1 MAERIDSQKP
11 AIRLKMQGVSK
22 RFGAT
27 IALENVSIEVAAGE
41 VLALVGENG
50 AGKSTLMKVC
60 SGAIR
65 PDAGRMSLDGKP
77 YRPGNPLE
85 ARRAGVAMIYQE
97 LSLTPHMS
105 VQENIMLGMEP
116 SKLGVVLWKQVRQRA
131 IEAIKE
137 FENPELT
144 PDARVSRLSV
154 GSQQLVE
161 IARALAIGCDV
172 LVLDEPTSSLTQQDV
187 ERLFEIIRRLQ
198 AQGKAIVYISHFI
211 EEVKRVADRVTVL
224 RDGRVVGSNDVA
236 AISTDEIVSLMV
248 GRQVEELYPRS
259 ERQAGK
265 VVLEIENLAGPDK
278 PESASLTLRRGE
290 VLGIFGLVGAGRTE
304 LLRCL
309 FGLEPIRK
317 GRIKLGVYAGPASPH
332 RRWMQGAGLLSEDR
346 KEEGLALSLSV
357 ADNVTLSALKGFGP
371 LGLVLPSRQDKATRR
386 WLEALDIR
394 CRGPRQPVLSLSGG
408 NQQKVALA
416 RLLQHDVDVLLLDE
430 PTRGIDVAAK
440 ALVYRLINALATGSW
455 HGLPAREDTARMA
468 VPRDGRAAKP
478 PKAVLMV
485 SSYLPE
491 LMGVCDRVAVMCR
504 GRLGPTRRIDEVNE
518 HELMLEATGK

>member
-1 MAERIDSQKP
+1 MKVELKEIHKHFGPVP
-11 AIRLKMQGVSK
+11 ANDGVTLSVES
-22 RFGAT
+22 GT
-27 IALENVSIEVAAGE
+27 LHG
-41 VLALVGENG
+41 LLGENG

-60 SGAIR
+60 SGAIK
-65 PDAGRMSLDGKP
+65 PDSGQMRLDNEP
-77 YRPGNPLE
+77 YRPNNPLE

-116 SKLGVVLWKQVRQRA
+116 AKLGVVLWKQVRQRV

-137 FENPELT
+137 FDNPELT

-161 IARALAIGCDV
+161 IARALAIGCRV

-187 ERLFEIIRRLQ
+187 ERLFEIIGRLKQ
-198 AQGKAIVYISHFI
+198 QGKAIVYISHFI

-224 RDGRVVGSNDVA
+224 RDGRVVGSKNVA

-259 ERQAGK
+259 ERQPGE
-265 VVLEIENLAGPDK
+265 VVLEIEDLAGLDK
-278 PESASLTLRRGE
+278 PKSASLTLRRGE
-290 VLGIFGLVGAGRTE
+290 VFGIAGLVGAGRTE
-304 LLRCL
+304 LLRNL

-317 GRIKLGVYAGPASPH
+317 GRIKLGVYTGPASPVK
-332 RRWMQGAGLLSEDR
+332 RWMQGAGLLSEDR

-357 ADNVTLSALKGFGP
+357 ADNVTLSKLKGFGP
-371 LGLVLPSRQDKATRR
+371 LGLVLPGRQDKATRR
-386 WLEALDIR
+386 WLEQLDIR
-394 CRGPRQPVLSLSGG
+394 CRGPQQPVLSLSGG

-416 RLLQHDVDVLLLDE
+416 RLLQHDVDVLLMDE

-440 ALVYRLINALATGSW
+440 ALVYKLIDALATGS
-455 HGLPAREDTARMA
+455 ATENRQ
-468 VPRDGRAAKP
+468 

-504 GRLGPTRRIDEVNE
+504 GKLGPTYRIDEVNE

>member
-1 MAERIDSQKP
+1 MAERINSQSGDP
-11 AIRLKMQGVSK
+11 AGATRLQMQGVSK

-27 IALENVSIEVAAGE
+27 IALEDVSIKVAAGE

-60 SGAIR
+60 SGAIK
-65 PDAGRMSLDGKP
+65 PDAGQMRLDGEP

-85 ARRAGVAMIYQE
+85 ARRASVAMIYQE

-116 SKLGVVLWKQVRQRA
+116 SKLGVILAKQVRQRA

-137 FENPELT
+137 FDNPELT
-144 PDARVSRLSV
+144 PDARVSKLSV

-161 IARALAIGCDV
+161 IARALAIGCNV

-187 ERLFEIIRRLQ
+187 ERLFEIIKRLQ
-198 AQGKAIVYISHFI
+198 IQGKAIVYISHFI

-248 GRQVEELYPRS
+248 GRQVDELYPRS
-259 ERQAGK
+259 ERQAGE
-265 VVLEIENLAGPDK
+265 VVLEIENLAGPENPK
-278 PESASLTLRRGE
+278 SASLTLRRGE
-290 VLGIFGLVGAGRTE
+290 VLGIAGLVGAGRTE
-304 LLRCL
+304 FLRCL
-309 FGLEPIRK
+309 FGLEQVKK
-317 GRIKLGVYAGPASPH
+317 GRIKLGVYTGPASPH

-357 ADNVTLSALKGFGP
+357 ADNVTLSKLKGFGP
-371 LGLVLPSRQDKATRR
+371 LGLVMPGRQDKATRR
-386 WLEALDIR
+386 WLERLDIR
-394 CRGPRQPVLSLSGG
+394 CRGPRQSVSSLSGG
-408 NQQKVALA
+408 NQQKVAMA

-440 ALVYRLINALATGSW
+440 ALVYKLINALATGS
-455 HGLPAREDTARMA
+455 PAE
-468 VPRDGRAAKP
+468 GRQ

-504 GRLGPTRRIDEVNE
+504 GRLGPTYRIDEVNE
-518 HELMLEATGK
+518 HDLMLEATGQEIGS